1 MFNVDKETSNK
12 TFMNLFHALQ
22 DDGLSYSASS
32 SILYTKNSRL
42 MKFDFNSIPETDKL
56 TGHNYSELILSEIVN
71 NIWFYFREIV
81 KIPIPGQPLNYASS
95 LQYPINKITYQMIWC
110 YKNDIPFFVIYDNNY
125 EYIVSI
131 TLKLLALYDLIVNF
145 NKNRIMRIL
154 TSDVNKYDDIIKD
167 FVTIST
173 INNDPIPKLLINNFE
188 ESLTFKSINQ
198 NLTEGKNFEVIDKR
212 PFPYMIFYGKYFGID
227 IFSNPNIAVILTE
240 LRKRNYQI
248 LFEGKKT
255 ELSSSEIGKYILAS
269 SPCMDIM
276 YTNTNDDNTF
286 TNKNIIDYKLKSNIV
301 IIDTTIN

>member
-1 MFNVDKETSNK
+1 MLNIDKETSNK
-12 TFMNLFHALQ
+12 TFMNLFHELQ
-22 DDGLSYSASS
+22 DDGLSYNASS
-32 SILYTKNSRL
+32 SILSTKNSRL
-42 MKFDFNSIPETDKL
+42 LKFDFNSIPETDKL
-56 TGHNYSELILSEIVN
+56 TGYKYSELILSEIVN

-81 KIPIPGQPLNYASS
+81 KIPIPGQPLNYDSS

-167 FVTIST
+167 FVTLST
-173 INNDPIPKLLINNFE
+173 INNDPIPKLLVNNFE
-188 ESLTFKSINQ
+188 DSMTFKSINQ
-198 NLTEGKNFEVIDKR
+198 NLTDGKNFEIIDKR
-212 PFPYMIFYGKYFGID
+212 PLPYLMFCGKYFGID

-248 LFEGKKT
+248 LFEGKKA

-269 SPCMDIM
+269 SPYMNIM

-286 TNKNIIDYKLKSNIV
+286 TDKNIIDHRLKSNIV
-301 IIDTTIN
+301 IIDATIN